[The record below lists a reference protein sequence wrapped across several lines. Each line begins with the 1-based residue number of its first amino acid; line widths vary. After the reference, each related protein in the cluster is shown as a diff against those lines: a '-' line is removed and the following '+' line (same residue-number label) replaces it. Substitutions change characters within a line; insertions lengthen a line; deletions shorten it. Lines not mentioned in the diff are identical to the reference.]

1 MLYHFTVMIKEWN
14 HIEWD
19 VLNRITCSWRHDIGN
34 TVQFSPIHIWA
45 FIRQMNVSRIH
56 ISIDIISIFPI
67 QYVNIYSTFLP
78 REALSHDYIVIL
90 ILYDYKAWVGNHLYI
105 YIQFSLKV
113 LIIISLKVRIRQ
125 MWNITF
131 IQGHFVEIF
140 WHSCHLRFNFNFQ
153 FYFFKFY
160 FLLVFNFTLL

>member
-90 ILYDYKAWVGNHLYI
+90 ILYNYKAWVGNHLYI
-105 YIQFSLKV
+105 YIYS
-113 LIIISLKVRIRQ
+113 I
-125 MWNITF
+125 
-131 IQGHFVEIF
+131 
-140 WHSCHLRFNFNFQ
+140 
-153 FYFFKFY
+153 FFKSTDYHFTKSPY
-160 FLLVFNFTLL
+160 TTNVKYNFHSRAFCGNLLT

>member
-14 HIEWD
+14 HVERY
-19 VLNRITCSWRHDIGN
+19 VLNRITCSWRHNIGN
-34 TVQFSPIHIWA
+34 TVQFDSYLGVHPTDECIAYSHFHWHNFNISDP
-45 FIRQMNVSRIH
+45 VYKYLLH
-56 ISIDIISIFPI
+56 IS
-67 QYVNIYSTFLP
+67 P
-78 REALSHDYIVIL
+78 REVLSHDYIVIL
-90 ILYDYKAWVGNHLYI
+90 IHYNFKAWVGNHLFI

-113 LIIISLKVRIRQ
+113 LIMISLNVRIRQ
-125 MWNITF
+125 MWNITY

-160 FLLVFNFTLL
+160 FLLVVYFTLL